1 MALLLSLP
9 VLAARAQEFDPEH
22 RSAVEVTVGLSP
34 VQTLLQKYMEDLPD
48 GTSFTNILA
57 PGYTAQYVFD
67 LNDNWTVTGGVNLSR
82 ARFKVTTAESPTPFI
97 EDGTNILT
105 FLLEGR
111 YVWLRRPYVKMYS
124 GVGVGMTG
132 KVMLAVFFPTP
143 IPSITPLGVTLGT
156 DHFYLTA
163 DITAGSRSVGG
174 SAGLG
179 IRF

>member
-1 MALLLSLP
+1 
-9 VLAARAQEFDPEH
+9 
-22 RSAVEVTVGLSP
+22 
-34 VQTLLQKYMEDLPD
+34 
-48 GTSFTNILA
+48 
-57 PGYTAQYVFD
+57 
-67 LNDNWTVTGGVNLSR
+67 
-82 ARFKVTTAESPTPFI
+82 
-97 EDGTNILT
+97 
-105 FLLEGR
+105 
-111 YVWLRRPYVKMYS
+111 MYS